1 MTGFLDTQA
10 KYVNYIRLF
19 YSKQFNQVLLSLLLD
34 GKRQRTNWHKLE
46 ECAEVLAQD
55 GFHIDA
61 FSHPDWLRASIASKN
76 FKTILK
82 KKRNS
87 NENSAK
93 QQHPN
98 RLVRKPP
105 LHRSPKFARS
115 HQPSLENLSDG
126 ISADETIPDGKPKPK
141 QTGRRDGVGRALVRR
156 ITGMVVT
163 GKSDEERND
172 NFKTKSFAKDFKLGP
187 LFRKE
192 AKDDDAEVKKDDIN
206 LKRRPATLGLP
217 KACS

>member
-1 MTGFLDTQA
+1 MEKGSEQTG
-10 KYVNYIRLF
+10 
-19 YSKQFNQVLLSLLLD
+19 
-34 GKRQRTNWHKLE
+34 TNWKN
-46 ECAEVLAQD
+46 AQR
-55 GFHIDA
+55 F
-61 FSHPDWLRASIASKN
+61 WLRRVFILMLQPRILIGRELQSRSIN
-76 FKTILK
+76 HLKTILK

-87 NENSAK
+87 NENAK